1 MQIQIN
7 NYRIRRYDSLNLCV
21 EVKKEKQ
28 QAKNP
33 YGRNGKSGSEPI
45 AQNNSSNNVQYKWH
59 LIGYYSTLD
68 HCLKKLVEDCLTNDE
83 EINTI
88 QEIIN
93 KITQLHEKINKISAD
108 NERFIEQNILSSSAD
123 QEDRVSQLAEEAI
136 NQA

>member
-21 EVKKEKQ
+21 EVKKQKQ

-45 AQNNSSNNVQYKWH
+45 AQNNSSNNVQYKWN
-59 LIGYYSTLD
+59 LIGYYPTLD
-68 HCLKKLVEDCLTNDE
+68 YCLKKLVEDCLTNDE
-83 EINTI
+83 DINTI

-93 KITQLHEKINKISAD
+93 KITQLHEKINTISAD
-108 NERFIEQNILSSSAD
+108 NERFIEQNILSSYAD
-123 QEDRVSQLAEEAI
+123 QEDRVSQLAEQAI

>member
-1 MQIQIN
+1 MQITIN

-28 QAKNP
+28 KAKNP
-33 YGRNGKSGSEPI
+33 YGRNGKKGNDLIE
-45 AQNNSSNNVQYKWH
+45 QNNSLNNIEYKWH

-68 HCLKKLVEDCLTNDE
+68 YSLKKLVEDCLSNDE

-88 QEIIN
+88 QDIIN

-108 NERFIEQNILSSSAD
+108 NERFIEQNILSSCAD
-123 QEDRVSQLAEEAI
+123 QEDQVEQLAKKAI

>member
-1 MQIQIN
+1 MQITIN

-28 QAKNP
+28 KAKNP
-33 YGRNGKSGSEPI
+33 YGRNGKKGSDLIE
-45 AQNNSSNNVQYKWH
+45 QNNSSNNIEYKWH

-68 HCLKKLVEDCLTNDE
+68 YCLKKLVEDCLTNDE

-88 QEIIN
+88 QDIIN

-108 NERFIEQNILSSSAD
+108 SERFIEQNILSSCAFEES
-123 QEDRVSQLAEEAI
+123 QVEQLAEEAI

>member
-21 EVKKEKQ
+21 EERKIKQ

-45 AQNNSSNNVQYKWH
+45 AQNNSSNNIEYKWH
-59 LIGYYSTLD
+59 LVCYSSTLD
-68 HCLKKLVEDCLTNDE
+68 YCLRKLVDHCLTNIED
-83 EINTI
+83 INTI
-88 QEIIN
+88 QDIQN

-123 QEDRVSQLAEEAI
+123 QEINVERIAEEAI
-136 NQA
+136 NCS

>member
-1 MQIQIN
+1 MQITIN
-7 NYRIRRYDSLNLCV
+7 NYRIRRYDTLNLCV

-28 QAKNP
+28 KAKNP
-33 YGRNGKSGSEPI
+33 YGRNGKKGSDLIE
-45 AQNNSSNNVQYKWH
+45 QNNSSNNIEYKWH

-68 HCLKKLVEDCLTNDE
+68 YCLKKLVEDCLTNDE

-88 QEIIN
+88 QDIIN

-108 NERFIEQNILSSSAD
+108 SERFIEQNILSSCAFEESKI
-123 QEDRVSQLAEEAI
+123 EQLAEEAI

>member
-68 HCLKKLVEDCLTNDE
+68 YSLKKLVEDCLSNDE
-83 EINTI
+83 DINTI
-88 QEIIN
+88 QDIIN

-108 NERFIEQNILSSSAD
+108 NERFIEQNILSSCAD
-123 QEDRVSQLAEEAI
+123 QEDQVEQLAKKAI

>member
-21 EVKKEKQ
+21 EVKKQKQ

-45 AQNNSSNNVQYKWH
+45 AQNNSSNNVQYKWN
-59 LIGYYSTLD
+59 LIGYYPTLD
-68 HCLKKLVEDCLTNDE
+68 YCLKKLVEDCLTNDE
-83 EINTI
+83 DINTI

-108 NERFIEQNILSSSAD
+108 NERFIEQNILSSYAD
-123 QEDRVSQLAEEAI
+123 QEDRVSQLAEQAI

>member
-1 MQIQIN
+1 MQITIN
-7 NYRIRRYDSLNLCV
+7 NYRIRRYDTLNLCV

-28 QAKNP
+28 KAKNP
-33 YGRNGKSGSEPI
+33 YGRNGKKGSDLIE
-45 AQNNSSNNVQYKWH
+45 QNNSSNNVQYKWH

-68 HCLKKLVEDCLTNDE
+68 YCLKKLVEDCLTNDE

-88 QEIIN
+88 QDIIN

-108 NERFIEQNILSSSAD
+108 SERFIEQNILSSYAVEES
-123 QEDRVSQLAEEAI
+123 QVEQLAEEAI

>member
-21 EVKKEKQ
+21 EVKKQKQ
-28 QAKNP
+28 KAKNP
-33 YGRNGKSGSEPI
+33 YGRNGKKGNELI
-45 AQNNSSNNVQYKWH
+45 EQNNSSNNVQYKWS

-68 HCLKKLVEDCLTNDE
+68 YCLKKLVEDCLTNDE
-83 EINTI
+83 DINTI

-108 NERFIEQNILSSSAD
+108 NERFIEQNILSSCAD
-123 QEDRVSQLAEEAI
+123 QEDQVEQLAKKAI

>member
-1 MQIQIN
+1 
-7 NYRIRRYDSLNLCV
+7 LCV

-68 HCLKKLVEDCLTNDE
+68 YCLKKLVEDCLSNDE

-93 KITQLHEKINKISAD
+93 KITQLHEKINTISAD
-108 NERFIEQNILSSSAD
+108 NERFIEQNILSSCAD
-123 QEDRVSQLAEEAI
+123 QEDQVEQLAKKAI

>member
-1 MQIQIN
+1 MQITIN
-7 NYRIRRYDSLNLCV
+7 NYRIRRYDTLNLCV

-28 QAKNP
+28 KAKNP
-33 YGRNGKSGSEPI
+33 YGRNGKKGSDLIE
-45 AQNNSSNNVQYKWH
+45 QNNSSNNIEYKWH

-68 HCLKKLVEDCLTNDE
+68 YCLKKLVEDCLTNDE

-88 QEIIN
+88 QDIIN

-108 NERFIEQNILSSSAD
+108 SERFIEQNILSSYAD
-123 QEDRVSQLAEEAI
+123 QEDQVEQLAEEAI

>member
-7 NYRIRRYDSLNLCV
+7 NYRIRKYDTLNLCV
-21 EVKKEKQ
+21 EVRKEKQ
-28 QAKNP
+28 KAKNP
-33 YGRNGKSGSEPI
+33 YGRNGKPVDGVI
-45 AQNNSSNNVQYKWH
+45 AQNNSSNNIEYKWH
-59 LIGYYSTLD
+59 LVCYSSTLD
-68 HCLKKLVEDCLTNDE
+68 YCLEKLVEHCLTNDE
-83 EINTI
+83 DINTI

-108 NERFIEQNILSSSAD
+108 NERLIEQNILSSCED

>member
-1 MQIQIN
+1 MQITIN

-28 QAKNP
+28 KAKNP
-33 YGRNGKSGSEPI
+33 YGRNGKKGNDLIE
-45 AQNNSSNNVQYKWH
+45 QNNSSNNIEYKWH

-68 HCLKKLVEDCLTNDE
+68 YSLKKLVEDCLSNDE

-88 QEIIN
+88 QDIIN

-108 NERFIEQNILSSSAD
+108 NERFIEQNILSSCAD
-123 QEDRVSQLAEEAI
+123 QEDQVEQLAKKAI

>member
-1 MQIQIN
+1 MQITIN

-28 QAKNP
+28 KAKNP
-33 YGRNGKSGSEPI
+33 YGRNGKKGSDLIE
-45 AQNNSSNNVQYKWH
+45 QNNSSNNIEYKWH
-59 LIGYYSTLD
+59 LIGYYPTLD
-68 HCLKKLVEDCLTNDE
+68 YCLKKLVEDCLTNDE

-88 QEIIN
+88 QDIIN

-108 NERFIEQNILSSSAD
+108 SERFIEQNILSSCAFEES
-123 QEDRVSQLAEEAI
+123 QVEQLAEEAI

>member
-1 MQIQIN
+1 MHIQIN

-68 HCLKKLVEDCLTNDE
+68 YCLKKLVEDCLSNDE

-108 NERFIEQNILSSSAD
+108 NERFIEQNILSSCAD
-123 QEDRVSQLAEEAI
+123 QEDQVEQLAKKAI

>member
-1 MQIQIN
+1 MQITIN

-28 QAKNP
+28 KAKNP
-33 YGRNGKSGSEPI
+33 YGRNGKKGNDLIE
-45 AQNNSSNNVQYKWH
+45 QNNSLNNVQYKWH

-68 HCLKKLVEDCLTNDE
+68 YCLKKLVEDCLSNDE

-88 QEIIN
+88 QDIIN

-108 NERFIEQNILSSSAD
+108 NERFIEQNILSSCAD
-123 QEDRVSQLAEEAI
+123 QEDQVEQLAKKAI

>member
-68 HCLKKLVEDCLTNDE
+68 YCLKKLVEDCLTNDKD
-83 EINTI
+83 INTI

>member
-1 MQIQIN
+1 MQITIN

-28 QAKNP
+28 KAKNP
-33 YGRNGKSGSEPI
+33 YGRNGKKGNDLIE
-45 AQNNSSNNVQYKWH
+45 QNNSLNNVQYKWH

-68 HCLKKLVEDCLTNDE
+68 YSLKKLVEDCLSNDE

-88 QEIIN
+88 QDIIN

-108 NERFIEQNILSSSAD
+108 NERFIEQNILSSCAD
-123 QEDRVSQLAEEAI
+123 QEDQVEQLAKKAI

>member
-1 MQIQIN
+1 MQITIN

-28 QAKNP
+28 KAKNP
-33 YGRNGKSGSEPI
+33 YGRNGKKGNDLIE
-45 AQNNSSNNVQYKWH
+45 QNNSLNNIEYKWH
-59 LIGYYSTLD
+59 LIGYYPTLD
-68 HCLKKLVEDCLTNDE
+68 YSLKKLVEDCLSNDE

-88 QEIIN
+88 QDIIN

-108 NERFIEQNILSSSAD
+108 NERFIEQNILSSCAD
-123 QEDRVSQLAEEAI
+123 QEDQVEQLAKKAI

>member
-21 EVKKEKQ
+21 EVKKQKQ

-45 AQNNSSNNVQYKWH
+45 AQNNSSNNVQYKWN
-59 LIGYYSTLD
+59 LIGYYPTLD
-68 HCLKKLVEDCLTNDE
+68 YCLKKLVEDCLTNDE
-83 EINTI
+83 DINTI

-93 KITQLHEKINKISAD
+93 KITQLHEKINKISAN
-108 NERFIEQNILSSSAD
+108 NERFIEQNILSSYAD
-123 QEDRVSQLAEEAI
+123 QEDRVSQLAEQAI

>member
-68 HCLKKLVEDCLTNDE
+68 YCLKKLVEDCLTNDE

-108 NERFIEQNILSSSAD
+108 NERFIEQNILSSCAD
-123 QEDRVSQLAEEAI
+123 QEDQVEQLAKKAI

>member
-1 MQIQIN
+1 MQITIN

-68 HCLKKLVEDCLTNDE
+68 YCLKKLVEDCLTNDE

>member
-1 MQIQIN
+1 MQITIN

-28 QAKNP
+28 KAKNP
-33 YGRNGKSGSEPI
+33 YGRNGKKGSDLIE
-45 AQNNSSNNVQYKWH
+45 QNNSSNNVQYKWH

-68 HCLKKLVEDCLTNDE
+68 YCLKKLVEDCLTNDE

-88 QEIIN
+88 QDIIN

-108 NERFIEQNILSSSAD
+108 SERFIEQNILSSYAVEES
-123 QEDRVSQLAEEAI
+123 QVEQLAEEAI

>member
-68 HCLKKLVEDCLTNDE
+68 YCLKKLVEDCLTNDE

>member
-68 HCLKKLVEDCLTNDE
+68 YCLKKLVEDCLSNDE